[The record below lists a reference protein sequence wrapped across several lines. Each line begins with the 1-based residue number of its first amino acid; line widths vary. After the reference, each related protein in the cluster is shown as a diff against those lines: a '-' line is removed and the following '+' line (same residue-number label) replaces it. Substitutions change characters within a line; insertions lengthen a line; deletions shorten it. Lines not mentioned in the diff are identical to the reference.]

1 MRLLLDTS
9 TYSAFMRGHAEIC
22 AAVQDNEEIF
32 LNAVILK
39 TGKHQDDTS
48 DWGGDRKELFR
59 G

>member
-1 MRLLLDTS
+1 MK
-9 TYSAFMRGHAEIC
+9 GHAEIC

-48 DWGGDRKELFR
+48 DLGGDRKERFR

>member
-9 TYSAFMRGHAEIC
+9 VYSAFMRGHAKIC

-48 DWGGDRKELFR
+48 DLGGDRKERFR

>member
-1 MRLLLDTS
+1 
-9 TYSAFMRGHAEIC
+9 MRGHAEIC